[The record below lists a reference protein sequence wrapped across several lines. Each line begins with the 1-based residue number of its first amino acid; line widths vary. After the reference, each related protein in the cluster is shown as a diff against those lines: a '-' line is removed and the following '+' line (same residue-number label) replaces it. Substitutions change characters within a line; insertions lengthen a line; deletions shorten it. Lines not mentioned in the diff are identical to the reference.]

1 MTVQS
6 EHTTTAR
13 SFKHLSLSERG
24 AIFALIHENR
34 SIRYIAKRLKRTPS
48 TVCREIRRGTTAQLR
63 TGRIPYQGYF
73 PETGQAVYA
82 KHRVNSRKIGK
93 HNRASNFLRFAET
106 KILKDKWSPDAVV
119 GYCRN
124 HPLWQQEAL
133 VCTKTLYNYIDRRLL
148 SVRNTDLYLKV
159 RRRTNQ
165 HRGRIN
171 KRILGQSI
179 EQRPIEI
186 LTREEFGHWEIDTV
200 VGRRSKDEALLTL
213 TERKTRQELVIRL
226 ANKDSISV
234 QIALKELRERVSSS
248 FANIF
253 RSITADNGSEF
264 ADLSSL
270 LTPLGCKVYFT
281 HPYSSWERGT
291 NERHNGMIRRFIPKT
306 KTIRNVSNAL
316 IRKTQDWCNL
326 LPRKILGYKTPQECF
341 LEELSALT

>member
-48 TVCREIRRGTTAQLR
+48 TVCREIRRGTTVQLR

-82 KHRVNSRKIGK
+82 KHRGNSRKIGK
-93 HNRASNFLRFAET
+93 HNCASKFLRFAET

-133 VCTKTLYNYIDRRLL
+133 VCTKTLYNYIDRRRLA
-148 SVRNTDLYLKV
+148 VRNIDLYLKV
-159 RRRTNQ
+159 RRRTTPC
-165 HRGRIN
+165 RGRIN

-200 VGRRSKDEALLTL
+200 VGRRSKDESLLTL

-226 ANKDSISV
+226 ANKDSGSV
-234 QIALKELRERVSSS
+234 QNAMKELKERTELS
-248 FANIF
+248 FAKIF

-264 ADLSSL
+264 ADLSAL
-270 LTPLGCKVYFT
+270 LTPWSCQVYFT

-291 NERHNGMIRRFIPKT
+291 NERHNGLIRRFIPKT

-316 IRKTQDWCNL
+316 VRKTQDWCNL

-341 LEELSALT
+341 LEELSLIT